1 MKKCKMAILGAG
13 NIAEQMARTMQGMRN
28 VQCYAV
34 ASRDIKK
41 AEHFAKKF
49 GFKKA
54 YGSYEELVQDEKVDL
69 IYVATPHS
77 HHYACAMMCLL
88 HNKPVLC
95 EKAFTVNAAQA
106 QELLRVSR
114 ERKVLIAEAIW
125 TRYMPMVTMIRG
137 ILQSG
142 LIGTPSMLTANLG
155 YQIEHVRRLTDP
167 ALAGGALLDVGVYT
181 INFASMMFGDDIEKI
196 DASCIYTDTG
206 VDASNSVTI
215 HYKGGRMAVLCST
228 MRGVSDRKGIIYG
241 SKGYVVVENINNF
254 EMVTAY
260 DSNNKKLVQL
270 KRPKQITGFEYQVQA
285 CIDALDRGQIECPQ
299 MPHSEIVRMMQIMDE
314 CRRQWGI
321 TYPCEGIQLA
331 TPQVQAPAV
340 VKEAK
345 QQVTDS
351 VEAPTEDA

>member
-1 MKKCKMAILGAG
+1 MKKRKMAILGAG
-13 NIAEQMARTMQGMRN
+13 NIAEQMARTIRGMRN

-34 ASRDIKK
+34 ASRDLKK
-41 AEHFAKKF
+41 AEQFAKKF

-54 YGSYEELVQDEKVDL
+54 YGSYEELVRDEKVEL

-77 HHYACAMMCLL
+77 HHYACAMLCLQ

-106 QELLRVSR
+106 QELIRVAR
-114 ERKVLIAEAIW
+114 ERGVLLAEAIW

-142 LIGTPSMLTANLG
+142 IIGTPTLLTANLG
-155 YQIEHVRRLTDP
+155 YQIEHVQRLTDP

-196 DASCIYTDTG
+196 DSSCLYTDTG
-206 VDASNSVTI
+206 VDASNSVTL

-260 DSNNKKLVQL
+260 SPDNKKLVQL

-285 CIDALDRGQIECPQ
+285 CLDAIDQKAIECPQ
-299 MPHSEIVRMMQIMDE
+299 MPHAEIVKMLQIMDE

-321 TYPCEGIQLA
+321 SYPCEGIQLE
-331 TPQVQAPAV
+331 TLKPEPAV
-340 VKEAK
+340 IAA
-345 QQVTDS
+345 
-351 VEAPTEDA
+351 VEKALEEPTENA